1 MTKYLFLVFTVPRA
15 GREAEYNSWYD
26 GQHLDDVLRV
36 KGFTAAQ
43 RFQVAPQF
51 GAPEIHPYLAIYEI
65 ETDDPQAAL
74 AELSGIADTNVMQI
88 SDALNSEASMTYL
101 ATPLTERMARVAPPS
116 EG

>member
-1 MTKYLFLVFTVPRA
+1 MTKYLFLVFTVPRE
-15 GREAEYNSWYD
+15 GREAEYNSWYS

-51 GAPEIHPYLAIYEI
+51 GAPEIHPYLAVYEI

-74 AELSGIADTNVMQI
+74 AELSGVADTNAMQI
-88 SDALNSEASMTYL
+88 SDALNSEIALTYL
-101 ATPLTERMARVAPPS
+101 ATPLTERVARVTAKP